1 MEAIQ
6 DILNDPNLPLQY
18 LLMGGIAISVFF
30 VVVGVSGMAT
40 SDDTAARRMRVGA
53 VSGGHGAD
61 FDLLQ
66 GDNSDPHGLLK
77 AFVPSSK
84 RERSRVGR
92 LLKQA
97 GVQRKNAV
105 RTFYLFRIIM
115 GLVLPTAFVIAM
127 ALPLE
132 LQIQLGVASALQG
145 VTWIN
150 ALQIVTALMVI
161 GFYGPALW
169 LRRRVRKRR
178 VAIEHSLP
186 NALDLMQVA
195 IEAGLGFDAA
205 MVRVSHELA
214 QAAPALSQE
223 FTILQLELQAGKE
236 RQAAFL
242 DMADR
247 VGVEEMH
254 SFVNALLQSNQ
265 YGTSV
270 STALRRFATDMRI
283 DRELRAQEKANRLPV
298 QMSAVMALCMMPVLL
313 LICLTPMVIRWIN
326 IFG

>member
-77 AFVPSSK
+77 AFVPSSR

-115 GLVLPTAFVIAM
+115 GLVLPTAFAIAM

-132 LQIQLGVASALQG
+132 LQIQLGIASALQG
-145 VTWIN
+145 ITWIN

>member
-1 MEAIQ
+1 METIQ
-6 DILNDPNLPLQY
+6 DILNDPDLPLQY
-18 LLMGGIAISVFF
+18 FLLAGIAISVFF
-30 VVVGVSGMAT
+30 VVLGVSGMAT
-40 SDDTAARRMRVGA
+40 SDDTAARRMRVGG
-53 VSGGHGAD
+53 VSSGHGAD

-66 GDNSDPHGLLK
+66 GDNSDPHGLFK

-105 RTFYLFRIIM
+105 RTFYLFRVIM
-115 GLVLPTAFVIAM
+115 GLVFPATFVIAM

-132 LQIQLGVASALQG
+132 TQVQLGIANVFQG
-145 VTWIN
+145 ITWIN

-169 LRRRVRKRR
+169 LRRRIRIRR
-178 VAIEHSLP
+178 TAIEHSLP

-205 MVRVSHELA
+205 MVRVAHEMA
-214 QAAPALSQE
+214 HAAPEISKE

-247 VGVEEMH
+247 VDIEEMH
-254 SFVNALLQSNQ
+254 SFANALLQSNQ
-265 YGTSV
+265 YGTSI
-270 STALRRFATDMRI
+270 STALRRFATDMRV

-313 LICLTPMVIRWIN
+313 MICLAPMVIRWVN
-326 IFG
+326 MFG